1 MGNSFMRILGAGL
14 PISLAVLSGCGEPA
28 PPSLPISVMPKG
40 YAIVSPDWNPP
51 KVPVCD
57 LLVLNKT
64 ADDLKLKVEVA
75 RPEVGTVY
83 RADITLPGKGRVFL
97 TGHLRSKSLEELKKS
112 GHIMPGDT
120 VEISKYDCK
129 PLIVPIPASEELDV
143 LYQSPADGLMAE
155 PTR

>member
-1 MGNSFMRILGAGL
+1 
-14 PISLAVLSGCGEPA
+14 
-28 PPSLPISVMPKG
+28 
-40 YAIVSPDWNPP
+40 
-51 KVPVCD
+51 
-57 LLVLNKT
+57 
-64 ADDLKLKVEVA
+64 
-75 RPEVGTVY
+75 
-83 RADITLPGKGRVFL
+83 GRVFL